1 MSSRFGFHTNHFG
14 ISEEELD
21 YDEND
26 PSWFDTS
33 PGANVFYDRYESA
46 KPFVEKLQRQQRVFL
61 EEKLEERRE
70 LRQAIRERV
79 SHNFD
84 ERLKQHM
91 AKFQPK
97 PRERLILDLFLSQQK
112 KELEESFRERLNTSH
127 DPESKSILGALK
139 DSSSFI
145 SHHSVSKPAV
155 PVEST
160 SIKSKSRLP
169 TDASTSVYFSKST
182 AVIDIGTSDMSST
195 SSSVTVTNLIPTL
208 SAVPSVVNRITPK
221 TTSSFPAYV
230 TSACATPKIQQH
242 SDNSAAFVFCPQKA
256 STPIS
261 SSETFKSGHAALT
274 RTDSISSRR
283 SSASRSTSWPLQ
295 QIAEEQREFFEAP
308 NCFIDPGILTL
319 EFWNDLILFCSAQSN
334 EASTIVAAKQND
346 SITQSLSK
354 VKSLTVSSG
363 TFDDL
368 NTKSPNHSHQIYG
381 HEIAFARTFMV
392 NVADVPDSIKN
403 ELKCTIK
410 EKISVSTKK
419 FAKRNDI
426 AQIVRFFNNLL
437 NGLTVYGFNDKMI
450 NLKDD
455 ELARDWAMVH
465 IIDTYLDLI
474 PQDISLLKVVAAVLS
489 SLTLSSIAFSKLL
502 YGKLFIASP
511 LLACILDLKKRSERF
526 AETIVAW
533 RSREIAIINLF
544 IALKMSSASVD
555 LQTTPES
562 NGLGLMWK
570 IIAVTV
576 ADSSAFGATLVT
588 EILKVQHWNVMHK
601 VYGRQMEKLVILID
615 KSVLPQWRAS
625 IQKIV
630 PDSSEMN
637 KAIQNVTENYLTALK
652 FTVDDCLSS
661 FLIEIRKKKAYFE
674 R

>member
-182 AVIDIGTSDMSST
+182 AVIDIGTSDMSSI

-295 QIAEEQREFFEAP
+295 QIAEEQP
-308 NCFIDPGILTL
+308 
-319 EFWNDLILFCSAQSN
+319 QSN

-511 LLACILDLKKRSERF
+511 LLAVNHNECLKCILDLKKRSERF

-588 EILKVQHWNVMHK
+588 EILKQHWNVMHK

-661 FLIEIRKKKAYFE
+661 FRS
-674 R
+674 

>member
-33 PGANVFYDRYESA
+33 PGANIFYGRYESA
-46 KPFVEKLQRQQRVFL
+46 KPFVKKLHHQQRVFL

-79 SHNFD
+79 LHDFD
-84 ERLKQHM
+84 EKLKQHM

-112 KELEESFRERLNTSH
+112 KELEESFRERLNANH
-127 DPESKSILGALK
+127 DPESKSNLGALK
-139 DSSSFI
+139 DSSTFI

-169 TDASTSVYFSKST
+169 TEASTLVYSSKST
-182 AVIDIGTSDMSST
+182 AVIDIGTSYMSST
-195 SSSVTVTNLIPTL
+195 SSSVTVANLALTFNAIP
-208 SAVPSVVNRITPK
+208 AVVNRINPK

-230 TSACATPKIQQH
+230 TSACATPKIQQQ
-242 SDNSAAFVFCPQKA
+242 SDNSAAFVFCPQKT
-256 STPIS
+256 STPIF
-261 SSETFKSGHAALT
+261 SSETLKNGHATLT
-274 RTDSISSRR
+274 RTDSISSCR

-295 QIAEEQREFFEAP
+295 QIVEEQP
-308 NCFIDPGILTL
+308 
-319 EFWNDLILFCSAQSN
+319 QSS
-334 EASTIVAAKQND
+334 EASTIVAAKQNE

-354 VKSLTVSSG
+354 VKSLAVSSG
-363 TFDDL
+363 TSDDS

-381 HEIAFARTFMV
+381 YEIAFARAFMA
-392 NVADVPDSIKN
+392 NLADIPDSVKN

-410 EKISVSTKK
+410 EKISISTKK

-437 NGLTVYGFNDKMI
+437 NGLTVYGFNGKMI

-511 LLACILDLKKRSERF
+511 LLAVNHNECLKCILDLKKRSERF

-533 RSREIAIINLF
+533 RCREIAIINLF
-544 IALKMSSASVD
+544 IALKMSNVSVD
-555 LQTTPES
+555 LQATPES

-570 IIAVTV
+570 MIAITI
-576 ADSSAFGATLVT
+576 ADSSAFGAILVT
-588 EILKVQHWNVMHK
+588 EILKQHWNVMHK
-601 VYGRQMEKLVILID
+601 VYGRQMEKLIILID
-615 KSVLPQWRAS
+615 KSVLPQWRVS
-625 IQKIV
+625 IQKIA

-637 KAIQNVTENYLTALK
+637 KAVQNVTENYLTALK
-652 FTVDDCLSS
+652 FTIDDCLSS
-661 FLIEIRKKKAYFE
+661 FRS
-674 R
+674 

>member
-182 AVIDIGTSDMSST
+182 AVIDIGTSDMSSI

-308 NCFIDPGILTL
+308 T
-319 EFWNDLILFCSAQSN
+319 QSN

-511 LLACILDLKKRSERF
+511 LLAVNHNEWLSFYTFRLVDLQLLENLKCILDLKKRSERF

-661 FLIEIRKKKAYFE
+661 FRS
-674 R
+674 

>member
-1 MSSRFGFHTNHFG
+1 
-14 ISEEELD
+14 
-21 YDEND
+21 
-26 PSWFDTS
+26 
-33 PGANVFYDRYESA
+33 
-46 KPFVEKLQRQQRVFL
+46 
-61 EEKLEERRE
+61 
-70 LRQAIRERV
+70 
-79 SHNFD
+79 
-84 ERLKQHM
+84 
-91 AKFQPK
+91 
-97 PRERLILDLFLSQQK
+97 
-112 KELEESFRERLNTSH
+112 TSH

-182 AVIDIGTSDMSST
+182 AVIDIGTSDMSSI

-295 QIAEEQREFFEAP
+295 QIAEEQP
-308 NCFIDPGILTL
+308 
-319 EFWNDLILFCSAQSN
+319 QSN

-392 NVADVPDSIKN
+392 NVADVPDSIK
-403 ELKCTIK
+403 
-410 EKISVSTKK
+410 
-419 FAKRNDI
+419 
-426 AQIVRFFNNLL
+426 
-437 NGLTVYGFNDKMI
+437 
-450 NLKDD
+450 
-455 ELARDWAMVH
+455 
-465 IIDTYLDLI
+465 
-474 PQDISLLKVVAAVLS
+474 
-489 SLTLSSIAFSKLL
+489 
-502 YGKLFIASP
+502 
-511 LLACILDLKKRSERF
+511 
-526 AETIVAW
+526 
-533 RSREIAIINLF
+533 
-544 IALKMSSASVD
+544 
-555 LQTTPES
+555 
-562 NGLGLMWK
+562 
-570 IIAVTV
+570 
-576 ADSSAFGATLVT
+576 
-588 EILKVQHWNVMHK
+588 
-601 VYGRQMEKLVILID
+601 
-615 KSVLPQWRAS
+615 
-625 IQKIV
+625 
-630 PDSSEMN
+630 
-637 KAIQNVTENYLTALK
+637 
-652 FTVDDCLSS
+652 
-661 FLIEIRKKKAYFE
+661 
-674 R
+674 